1 MRKINALILALG
13 LVFTSAIAQGQ
24 QQPPPP
30 QPPPNQAE
38 PAPAAPSTPPGQAT
52 PAQPPVKPPR
62 VVGQPQSEQERQAWL
77 AIESAPTWE
86 EKGRLAENFL
96 AQFPESGLTPFAHQ
110 MLAFRYQQAND
121 YDKFMLHAEKS
132 LEEIP
137 DNPVLL
143 GLLAAAY
150 AQRGQPDKATDRAQ
164 QALRLLEQMSR
175 PPNMSAADWVIN
187 KEQLQ
192 ADSHYAL
199 GVASMVRQNQAPA
212 AKGSED
218 ENLKAAAIALDKAIQ
233 LDPAHE
239 RAYFQLGV
247 VLARQDNAEKSIEAF
262 ARAVA
267 IGGAVQSLAREQLGK
282 VYEFVFKNRDG
293 LEQVIER
300 EKEYVN
306 QRIAQRQARLQAIQT
321 AAPPAAAPGEPAT
334 QQPAPAEPQQPA
346 PAEPQQ
352 PAPATPQQPA
362 PPPTPQP

>member
-1 MRKINALILALG
+1 MRGIVALIFALG
-13 LVFTSAIAQGQ
+13 LVFTSANGQGQQ
-24 QQPPPP
+24 QQPPP
-30 QPPPNQAE
+30 QPPANQAE
-38 PAPAAPSTPPGQAT
+38 PAPAPPSTPPGQTA

-96 AQFPESGLTPFAHQ
+96 TQFPESGLTPFAHQ
-110 MLAFRYQQAND
+110 MLAFRYQQSND
-121 YDKFMLHAEKS
+121 YDKFMQHAEKS

-143 GLLAAAY
+143 SLLAAAY
-150 AQRGQPDKATDRAQ
+150 AQRSQPDKATERAQ
-164 QALRLLEQMSR
+164 QALRLLELMSR
-175 PPNMSAADWVIN
+175 PPNLSAADWVMN

-192 ADSHYAL
+192 ADSHYGL
-199 GVASMVRQNQAPA
+199 GVASLARYNQAPG

-218 ENLKAAAIALDKAIQ
+218 QNLNAAVVELEKAIQ

-293 LEQVIER
+293 MEQVIER

-321 AAPPAAAPGEPAT
+321 AAPPAT
-334 QQPAPAEPQQPA
+334 APASPGAPQQSAPAAPQQPA
-346 PAEPQQ
+346 PGA
-352 PAPATPQQPA
+352 PQQPA

>member
-1 MRKINALILALG
+1 M
-13 LVFTSAIAQGQ
+13 V
-24 QQPPPP
+24 
-30 QPPPNQAE
+30 
-38 PAPAAPSTPPGQAT
+38 
-52 PAQPPVKPPR
+52 
-62 VVGQPQSEQERQAWL
+62 
-77 AIESAPTWE
+77 
-86 EKGRLAENFL
+86 
-96 AQFPESGLTPFAHQ
+96 
-110 MLAFRYQQAND
+110 
-121 YDKFMLHAEKS
+121 HAEKS

-150 AQRGQPDKATDRAQ
+150 AQRSQPDKAIERAQ
-164 QALRLLEQMSR
+164 QALRLLDTMAK
-175 PPNMSAADWVIN
+175 PPNLSAADWVMS

-199 GVASMVRQNQAPA
+199 GVASLVRNNQAPA
-212 AKGSED
+212 PKGSED
-218 ENLKAAAIALDKAIQ
+218 LNLKAAVVELDKAIQ

-247 VLARQDNAEKSIEAF
+247 VLARQDSAEKSIEAF

-293 LEQVIER
+293 MEQVIER

-321 AAPPAAAPGEPAT
+321 AAPPEPAPGTAVPP
-334 QQPAPAEPQQPA
+334 QPA
-346 PAEPQQ
+346 
-352 PAPATPQQPA
+352 PQQPA
-362 PPPTPQP
+362 PPTPQP